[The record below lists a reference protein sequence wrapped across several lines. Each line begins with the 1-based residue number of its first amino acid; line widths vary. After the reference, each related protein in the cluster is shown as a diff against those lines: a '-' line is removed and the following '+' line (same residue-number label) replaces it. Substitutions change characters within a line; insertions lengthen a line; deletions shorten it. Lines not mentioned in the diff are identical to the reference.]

1 MQLIEGGVRPHV
13 YDFQMEDIM
22 NPRLLYCPRTGL
34 VLPPKPNGVLTANG
48 LLDDMDVD
56 VKPVKGPK
64 KRRPKPKPV
73 LSDDEDGEGHDPNIP
88 RPPNKFI
95 LFRCDVLTRNRS
107 LEMSKAEHSLATAD
121 ISAQWKAQPAHV
133 RQHYQYLSGLHK
145 TVHRDKYPNYKF
157 KPMTKAQKQALETQR
172 RAAVERQ
179 IRKIGGHPSAMTD
192 SDASSPRP
200 RAGFRTPSTA
210 GTPGPSNDPT
220 PKRGMDPI
228 KRKYQPYYSATTWGP
243 EGPPQDWTPEGGPTL
258 PGSQEAVDED
268 DEDDERVEADG
279 AQEGKPL
286 FSAQTSLY
294 QPPPGAE
301 DRQQLMMNQ
310 QEEMRK
316 RIANR
321 PQIPS
326 TTFDFELPNNPWP
339 VLAQGVN
346 WSQTAPLPQSSEAQ
360 AWISP
365 ATTVA
370 TPSLDRGSAQPGY
383 ASWKTETAQDQEV
396 TITLPAS
403 TVSEGLGLV
412 GTALPGA
419 LGGLQLA
426 GLSNAALT
434 AGAIPALFDGTLSP
448 AMMHTPSTPAAED
461 SLHVPM
467 TVSFAGQS
475 FETFLANNTNGQE
488 PADLSLGSSGPTASN
503 PGVFWP
509 DFIADSF
516 KIPGDDLNSSS
527 VSTASGAVDTVA
539 FSAIQG
545 LSPSTYGFY
554 TGSTGA
560 GALPSTQI
568 PSFLASLGFDV
579 DVNQLIDFPQGSTT
593 NNETWEAAAEWIQ
606 NGEAVQQGQPAPAQ
620 ASEEDPNMSFGSIVS
635 FSGGVDEDEDTQKPN
650 DHGTLFNPQQTEVVA
665 ASSSPVETAFHT
677 NQALASE
684 GDQRPPPPP
693 YAPPAGAVNFAGRRV
708 GGNWRPPFKQGQ
720 RTVSIQSAQS
730 NHSVIVHELEDQ
742 GEEGDDEPLDV
753 GYVQATAPGANRHHY
768 HPGPSNSRQVSATS
782 QTTAHSYHS
791 YHRPQQVVFGGQH
804 VVSNPSQYTPSP
816 QSTAHPLS
824 DVDTGRPP
832 PIPKSSRPPSIS
844 GSSVASRTSGTYV
857 KQPNQMLQPIS

>member
-1 MQLIEGGVRPHV
+1 M
-13 YDFQMEDIM
+13 
-22 NPRLLYCPRTGL
+22 
-34 VLPPKPNGVLTANG
+34 
-48 LLDDMDVD
+48 
-56 VKPVKGPK
+56 
-64 KRRPKPKPV
+64 
-73 LSDDEDGEGHDPNIP
+73 
-88 RPPNKFI
+88 
-95 LFRCDVLTRNRS
+95 
-107 LEMSKAEHSLATAD
+107 
-121 ISAQWKAQPAHV
+121 
-133 RQHYQYLSGLHK
+133 
-145 TVHRDKYPNYKF
+145 
-157 KPMTKAQKQALETQR
+157 
-172 RAAVERQ
+172 
-179 IRKIGGHPSAMTD
+179 
-192 SDASSPRP
+192 
-200 RAGFRTPSTA
+200 
-210 GTPGPSNDPT
+210 
-220 PKRGMDPI
+220 
-228 KRKYQPYYSATTWGP
+228 
-243 EGPPQDWTPEGGPTL
+243 
-258 PGSQEAVDED
+258 
-268 DEDDERVEADG
+268 
-279 AQEGKPL
+279 
-286 FSAQTSLY
+286 
-294 QPPPGAE
+294 
-301 DRQQLMMNQ
+301 
-310 QEEMRK
+310 
-316 RIANR
+316 
-321 PQIPS
+321 
-326 TTFDFELPNNPWP
+326 
-339 VLAQGVN
+339 
-346 WSQTAPLPQSSEAQ
+346 
-360 AWISP
+360 
-365 ATTVA
+365 
-370 TPSLDRGSAQPGY
+370 
-383 ASWKTETAQDQEV
+383 
-396 TITLPAS
+396 
-403 TVSEGLGLV
+403 
-412 GTALPGA
+412 
-419 LGGLQLA
+419 
-426 GLSNAALT
+426 
-434 AGAIPALFDGTLSP
+434 
-448 AMMHTPSTPAAED
+448 
-461 SLHVPM
+461 
-467 TVSFAGQS
+467 
-475 FETFLANNTNGQE
+475 
-488 PADLSLGSSGPTASN
+488 
-503 PGVFWP
+503 
-509 DFIADSF
+509 
-516 KIPGDDLNSSS
+516 
-527 VSTASGAVDTVA
+527 A

-635 FSGGVDEDEDTQKPN
+635 FSGGVDEDEDTQKPVGLFMDFPSEHEIRTHKHPTPQN